1 MRRRRERERDDA
13 SFTRGAV
20 AASPSAT
27 VAIDAFGTIIFG
39 NAAVERLFGY
49 SPAALTGSKI
59 QKLLPDVSTGH
70 SASVQDVSGIRNDGK
85 KFACRI
91 TRVALPDFHR
101 HGELIYVEPLTGAIG
116 SELALNTM
124 RALVDHADDAII
136 IKTLDGIVRSW
147 NAAAERMLGWRAS
160 EIIGQP
166 ILRLIPDDRV
176 AEESEILRR
185 ISVGEH
191 VAHFET
197 LRRRKDGS
205 LVPVS
210 LTISPIRDDTGRI
223 VSASK
228 IMRDI
233 TDRKDAETQGQLL
246 VELHEVQAQ
255 LLRSLSE
262 QETRVEER
270 TAELLHATRLAEEA
284 NRAKSVFLAT
294 MSHEIRTPMNG
305 VIGLIDTLAH
315 TSRSGSEAAMIEII
329 RDSADSLL
337 NIIDDILDFS
347 KIEAGKLELEC
358 RPFGVKAVIES
369 VISLLDPVALRDKVA
384 ITAFVDP
391 QIPVTVLGDSLRVR
405 QILWNL
411 VSNAIKFS
419 AGRTVAGQA
428 SVRARL
434 LSREPN
440 WVQIE
445 VVVADNGIGM
455 DPETLRSLFRP
466 FSQADQSTTRR
477 FGGTGLGL
485 TIARELAHRMDGEIH
500 VQSEPE
506 GGSVFTLI
514 LTFVVP
520 PSASIGGEAEVQ
532 VSVPVCADDRA
543 ADRRE
548 ELKISLA
555 PGVRILVAEDL
566 ETNRAVLGFQLDALG
581 VEAEFAADGRA
592 ALECWRAGA
601 FTLVLTDLRM
611 PELDGYG
618 LATTIRAEERPGSR
632 VPILALT
639 ANAAQDEEARCRAAG
654 MDDYLVKPVRLPRL
668 KAALE
673 LWLGRS
679 VGARAE
685 MAAPVDLDILVS
697 LVGDEPDA
705 ISSVLAK
712 FSANADRLGH
722 LLLEAAR
729 DGHTAAVAEAAH
741 TLKSGARAIGATRLG
756 ALCEA
761 LQEAAETGDR
771 DCIGKRIPD
780 FETELEAVRQFL
792 RARV

>member
-13 SFTRGAV
+13 SFTRVAV
-20 AASPSAT
+20 EASPSAT
-27 VAIDAFGTIIFG
+27 VAIDALGTIVFG

-49 SPAALTGSKI
+49 SQAALTGRKI
-59 QKLLPDVSTGH
+59 QTLLPEISVGH
-70 SASVQDVSGIRNDGK
+70 TASVQDVSGIRNDGK

-91 TRVALPDFHR
+91 TRVALPDFQR
-101 HGELIYVEPLTGAIG
+101 QGELIYVEPLTGAVG

-124 RALVDHADDAII
+124 RALVEHADDAII

-185 ISVGEH
+185 ISIGEH

-246 VELHEVQAQ
+246 AELHAVQAQ

-262 QETRVEER
+262 QEARVEER
-270 TAELLHATRLAEEA
+270 TAELLHAKKLAEEA

-315 TSRSGSEAAMIEII
+315 TSRSASEAAMIEII

-358 RPFGVKAVIES
+358 RQFGVKAVIES
-369 VISLLDPVALRDKVA
+369 VISLLDPLALRDKVA
-384 ITAFVDP
+384 ITSFVDP
-391 QIPVTVLGDSLRVR
+391 QIPATVLGDSLRVR

-434 LSREPN
+434 LSRKPN

-455 DPETLRSLFRP
+455 DPETLGSLFRP

-506 GGSVFTLI
+506 GGSVFTLV
-514 LTFVVP
+514 LPFVVP
-520 PSASIGGEAEVQ
+520 PSASIGGEAEVC
-532 VSVPVCADDRA
+532 VPVPVSTGDRE

-548 ELKISLA
+548 DLRISLA

-566 ETNRAVLGFQLDALG
+566 ETNRAVLGFQLAALG
-581 VEAEFAADGRA
+581 VEAEFAVDGRA
-592 ALECWRAGA
+592 ALESWRAGA

-618 LATTIRAEERPGSR
+618 LATNIRAEERPGSR
-632 VPILALT
+632 TPIVALT
-639 ANAAQDEEARCRAAG
+639 ANASQDEEARCRAAG

-668 KAALE
+668 KAVLE

-685 MAAPVDLDILVS
+685 VAVPIDLDILVS
-697 LVGDEPDA
+697 LVGDDPDA
-705 ISSVLAK
+705 ISSVLGK

-722 LLLEAAR
+722 ALLEAAR

-761 LQEAAETGDR
+761 LQDAAETGDP
-771 DCIGKRIPD
+771 DSIGKRIPD